1 MAPHF
6 NKHGV
11 SHPMNLTKRR
21 AIRIVIVS
29 DNHLVQLGLQQILES
44 VKCIRVVGQCIGGP
58 KAEELVR
65 REKPQVVIVDMEP
78 EVDIIGLI
86 LKLKAIG
93 QDSKIILL
101 SGFADTERTRE
112 TFASGVDGIVLKVQ
126 PPAVLIAAI
135 ECLCPTPPMPTPEPT
150 VTDGLTVAEATLS
163 SPATESYAVKWPSAL
178 TERERAVI
186 VLIGQGLTN
195 KDIAN
200 RLCISG
206 ITVRHH
212 LTSIFDK
219 LGVTSRQKLLIRAH
233 HYGLVALTAS
243 A

>member
-1 MAPHF
+1 MT
-6 NKHGV
+6 
-11 SHPMNLTKRR
+11 LTKRR

-29 DNHLVQLGLQQILES
+29 NNHLVQLGLQQVLEMA
-44 VKCIRVVGQCIGGP
+44 KRIRVAGRCIGGP

-65 REKPQVVIVDMEP
+65 REKPQVVLVDMEP
-78 EVDIIGLI
+78 EVDIIGVI
-86 LKLKAIG
+86 RKLKAVV

-101 SGFADTERTRE
+101 SGFADKERTRE
-112 TFASGVDGIVLKVQ
+112 AFASGVDGIVLKVQ

-135 ECLCPTPPMPTPEPT
+135 ECLCPIQTMPAHEPT
-150 VTDGLTVAEATLS
+150 ATDGLTEAGTTLS
-163 SPATESYAVKWPSAL
+163 SPVTESCAVKWPSAL
-178 TERERAVI
+178 TERERDVI
-186 VLIGQGLTN
+186 VLVGQGPSN

-233 HYGLVALTAS
+233 QCGLVALTAS